1 MALIVGGQTV
11 TTDEAGTNKLDA
23 TKLFGNLPN
32 LDGGSL
38 TNVGL
43 ASGNFV
49 YDYATVYANT
59 NHFVTAPN
67 PGVAF
72 GYADFGSGNESWK
85 MAVNGGTINLRNTLN
100 GGNITSYWVTIAG

>member
-23 TKLFGNLPN
+23 TKLFGNLPS

-38 TNVGL
+38 TNIGL
-43 ASGNFV
+43 AAGNFV
-49 YDYATVYANT
+49 YDYATVSANT
-59 NHFVTAPN
+59 NKIITAPN
-67 PGVAF
+67 PGVAIGF
-72 GYADFGSGNESWK
+72 ADFGSNKAWK
-85 MAVNGGTINLRNTLN
+85 MASNGGTINLRNTLN

>member
-23 TKLFGNLPN
+23 TKLFGDLPTLN
-32 LDGGSL
+32 GANL

-43 ASGNFV
+43 ASANFTWGEQNV
-49 YDYATVYANT
+49 GPNSDKNI
-59 NHFVTAPN
+59 TAPN

-72 GYADFGSGNESWK
+72 GVGGPTQAFQAGI
-85 MAVNGGTINLRNTLN
+85 NGQTINLRN
-100 GGNITSYWVTIAG
+100 GNNSNSYYSRWVTIAG

>member
-23 TKLFGNLPN
+23 TKLFGNLPA
-32 LDGGSL
+32 LDGGNL

-43 ASGNFV
+43 AAANFEV
-49 YDYATVYANT
+49 GSQLINSNT
-59 NHFVTAPN
+59 DKNITAPN

-72 GYADFGSGNESWK
+72 GVGGPSQAFKSSK
-85 MAVNGGTINLRNTLN
+85 NGATINLRNTAN
-100 GGNITSYWVTIAG
+100 GSQHYSHWVTIAG

>member
-23 TKLFGNLPN
+23 TKLFGNLPS

-43 ASGNFV
+43 
-49 YDYATVYANT
+49 
-59 NHFVTAPN
+59 
-67 PGVAF
+67 
-72 GYADFGSGNESWK
+72 
-85 MAVNGGTINLRNTLN
+85 LR
-100 GGNITSYWVTIAG
+100 IFIMVQFS

>member
-23 TKLFGNLPN
+23 TKLFGNLPALN
-32 LDGGSL
+32 GGSL
-38 TNVGL
+38 TDVGL

-49 YDYATVYANT
+49 YGNQNVPPNT
-59 NHFVTAPN
+59 DKNITAPN

-72 GYADFGSGNESWK
+72 GICGPNGDFKGG
-85 MAVNGGTINLRNTLN
+85 ANGTNINLRNTDN
-100 GGNITSYWVTIAG
+100 TYSYYSHWVTIAG

>member
-23 TKLFGNLPN
+23 TKLFGNLPA
-32 LDGGSL
+32 LDGTNL

-43 ASGNFV
+43 AAANFTWGEQLV
-49 YDYATVYANT
+49 NSNT
-59 NHFVTAPN
+59 DRNVTAPN

-72 GYADFGSGNESWK
+72 GVGGPTQAFKAG
-85 MAVNGGTINLRNTLN
+85 ANGQTINLRNTAN
-100 GGNITSYWVTIAG
+100 GSQHYSRWVTIAG

>member
-23 TKLFGNLPN
+23 TKLFGNLPS

-43 ASGNFV
+43 ASGNF
-49 YDYATVYANT
+49 YYGSATVTAN
-59 NHFVTAPN
+59 NNYIATAPN

-72 GYADFGSGNESWK
+72 GYADHGSTKNWR
-85 MAVNGGTINLRNTLN
+85 MAVNGGTINLRNTNN

>member
-23 TKLFGNLPN
+23 TKLFGNLPS

-38 TNVGL
+38 TNIGL

-49 YDYATVYANT
+49 YGTATVNANE
-59 NHFVTAPN
+59 NYYVTAPN
-67 PGVAF
+67 PGVAI
-72 GYADFGSGNESWK
+72 GYADHGGTKNWR
-85 MAVNGGTINLRNTLN
+85 MAVNGNQINLRNTLN
-100 GGNITSYWVTIAG
+100 GSNLTSYWVTIAG